1 MFKKLMAS
9 FGVGSAK
16 VDLVLDKQQYRIGE
30 TVRGKAVVE
39 GGNADQQVNSLDVDM
54 VLKFNIRGKEFSRVV
69 HTINVSRN
77 FFIKEKKTLEFP
89 IEHHLPADYPISK
102 GSVSYHLITK
112 MDIARST
119 DSGDTDN
126 LVILPG
132 REVELV
138 MEALDILGF
147 KEKIGSGR
155 IERYGQEFIYYPT
168 ALFGERIRE
177 MSLKFYSENSIKL
190 FLELRLAGGSMPSGP
205 AHHTELAIPP
215 ELLKDNSAGGLAEH
229 IREFIQGELDQVSQ
243 SGPKPAPDFAGY
255 QQQASAR
262 PGFGGFAGG
271 MVAGLLGAMVLS
283 SLFDLGGDEVADSGA
298 AGGEFDGGDGGFDS
312 GDFGEDV

>member
-9 FGVGSAK
+9 FGVGSAR
-16 VDLVLDKQQYRIGE
+16 VDLDLGKQQYRIGE

-54 VLKFNIRGKEFSRVV
+54 VLKFNIKGKEFSRVV

-77 FFIKEKKTLEFP
+77 FFIKEKKTVEFP
-89 IEHHLPADYPISK
+89 IEHYLPADYPISK
-102 GSVSYHLITK
+102 GSVSYLFITK

-119 DSGDTDN
+119 DTGDTDN

-132 REVELV
+132 REMELV

-155 IERYGQEFIYYPT
+155 IERYGQEFTYYPT
-168 ALFGERIRE
+168 ALFGEQINE

-190 FLELRLAGGSMPSGP
+190 FLELRLAGGSMPSGS

-215 ELLKDNSAGGLAEH
+215 EFLKDNAAEGLAGY
-229 IREFIQGELDQVSQ
+229 IREFIQNELNQVSR

-271 MVAGLLGAMVLS
+271 MVAGLLGAMMLS
-283 SLFDLGGDEVADSGA
+283 SLFDSGGNEMADSEA
-298 AGGEFDGGDGGFDS
+298 AGGEVDGGDGGFGF
-312 GDFGEDV
+312 GDFEEDA